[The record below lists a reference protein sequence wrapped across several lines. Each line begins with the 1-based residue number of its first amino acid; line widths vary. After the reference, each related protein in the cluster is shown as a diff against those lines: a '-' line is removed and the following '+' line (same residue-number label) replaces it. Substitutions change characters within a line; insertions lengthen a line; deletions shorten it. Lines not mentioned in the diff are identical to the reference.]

1 MITRQPYGNASLKY
15 LLNNDHKFPFKK
27 NKLHEICPYV
37 AMYPPKLVN
46 KLIKTFTK
54 EGDLIYDPFSG
65 RGTTL
70 LEARIA
76 KRQAYASDLNPLSFV
91 ITKAKSHNLDKSK
104 ILARIEQLENK
115 CSHYKFQL
123 NRKDYDYMK
132 TYFSKNVYNQLC
144 FIKNELGRK
153 WKKLNNIDTFILS
166 CFLGILHGPTRK
178 DGSSLF
184 LSISMSNTNAMS
196 KNYVDN
202 YVKKHHLLF
211 PNNEN
216 IFEKLKEKIEKV
228 FYEKKL
234 PIGAIKIGDAK
245 KCHEIFNK
253 KFDFIITSPPYLNI
267 FNYTRENWIR
277 LWLLDYRK
285 DNLNKVIKLDD
296 NHKYKEYKSFLI
308 EFLNSAYKAL
318 KINGKLIMII
328 GDVENKYKFLNLWQE
343 IKNEVKFELDDH
355 YLDHRANNK
364 STRKNGSK
372 AGKATKVDNICVFVK

>member
-123 NRKDYDYMK
+123 NIKDYDYMK

-153 WKKLNNIDTFILS
+153 
-166 CFLGILHGPTRK
+166 
-178 DGSSLF
+178 
-184 LSISMSNTNAMS
+184 
-196 KNYVDN
+196 
-202 YVKKHHLLF
+202 
-211 PNNEN
+211 
-216 IFEKLKEKIEKV
+216 
-228 FYEKKL
+228 
-234 PIGAIKIGDAK
+234 
-245 KCHEIFNK
+245 
-253 KFDFIITSPPYLNI
+253 
-267 FNYTRENWIR
+267 
-277 LWLLDYRK
+277 
-285 DNLNKVIKLDD
+285 
-296 NHKYKEYKSFLI
+296 
-308 EFLNSAYKAL
+308 
-318 KINGKLIMII
+318 
-328 GDVENKYKFLNLWQE
+328 
-343 IKNEVKFELDDH
+343 
-355 YLDHRANNK
+355 
-364 STRKNGSK
+364 
-372 AGKATKVDNICVFVK
+372 